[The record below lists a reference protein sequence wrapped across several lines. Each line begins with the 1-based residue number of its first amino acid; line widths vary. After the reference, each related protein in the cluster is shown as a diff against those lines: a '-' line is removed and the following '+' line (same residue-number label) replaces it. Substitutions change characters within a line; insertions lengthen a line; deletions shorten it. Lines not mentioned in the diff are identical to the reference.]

1 MWLWIFTSFEDLHN
15 SSEQYSLMQISSCI
29 NLSLKNEKG
38 GLEVSLGKE
47 SSFPIS
53 PILYQKDP
61 SWNPPILPS
70 SFRGLQ

>member
-15 SSEQYSLMQISSCI
+15 SWEQYNLMQSNSCI

-38 GLEVSLGKE
+38 GLEASLGKE
-47 SSFPIS
+47 SSFSIS

-61 SWNPPILPS
+61 
-70 SFRGLQ
+70 

>member
-15 SSEQYSLMQISSCI
+15 SWEQYNLMQINSCI

-47 SSFPIS
+47 SSFSIS
-53 PILYQKDP
+53 SILYQKDP
-61 SWNPPILPS
+61 
-70 SFRGLQ
+70 